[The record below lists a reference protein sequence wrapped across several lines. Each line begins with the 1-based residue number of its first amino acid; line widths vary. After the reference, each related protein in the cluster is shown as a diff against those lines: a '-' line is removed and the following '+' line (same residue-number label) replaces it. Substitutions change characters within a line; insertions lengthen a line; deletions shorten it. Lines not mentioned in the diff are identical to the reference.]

1 VKKPAATSKK
11 SLLCVL
17 ASGFWL
23 LASGFWLLYSG
34 SYWLLN
40 MITLQA
46 IITLAYYAL
55 TAGAAALL
63 VYNFVKAKSW
73 ERELLYLI
81 VLVPFVL
88 RVFHL
93 K

>member
-1 VKKPAATSKK
+1 
-11 SLLCVL
+11 
-17 ASGFWL
+17 
-23 LASGFWLLYSG
+23 
-34 SYWLLN
+34 

-46 IITLAYYAL
+46 LITFLYYAL

-63 VYNFVKAKSW
+63 VYSFVKAKSW

-81 VLVPFVL
+81 VLVPFLL
-88 RVFHL
+88 RVFRL

>member
-1 VKKPAATSKK
+1 
-11 SLLCVL
+11 
-17 ASGFWL
+17 
-23 LASGFWLLYSG
+23 
-34 SYWLLN
+34 
-40 MITLQA
+40 MITLQTV
-46 IITLAYYAL
+46 ITLAYYAM

-73 ERELLYLI
+73 EREILYLI

-88 RVFHL
+88 RVLRL

>member
-1 VKKPAATSKK
+1 
-11 SLLCVL
+11 
-17 ASGFWL
+17 
-23 LASGFWLLYSG
+23 
-34 SYWLLN
+34 

-63 VYNFVKAKSW
+63 LYNFVKAKAW
-73 ERELLYLI
+73 EREVLYLI
-81 VLVPFVL
+81 VLVPFLL
-88 RVFHL
+88 RILRL

>member
-1 VKKPAATSKK
+1 
-11 SLLCVL
+11 
-17 ASGFWL
+17 
-23 LASGFWLLYSG
+23 
-34 SYWLLN
+34 
-40 MITLQA
+40 MITAQS

-63 VYNFVKAKSW
+63 LYSFVKAKSW
-73 ERELLYLI
+73 DREVLYLI
-81 VLVPFVL
+81 VLVPFLL

>member
-1 VKKPAATSKK
+1 
-11 SLLCVL
+11 
-17 ASGFWL
+17 
-23 LASGFWLLYSG
+23 
-34 SYWLLN
+34 
-40 MITLQA
+40 MITLQTV
-46 IITLAYYAL
+46 ITLAYYAM

-73 ERELLYLI
+73 EREVLYLI

-88 RVFHL
+88 RVLRL

>member
-1 VKKPAATSKK
+1 VHFYC
-11 SLLCVL
+11 LL
-17 ASGFWL
+17 STDYWL
-23 LASGFWLLYSG
+23 LATEIT
-34 SYWLLN
+34 
-40 MITLQA
+40 MITLQS

-73 ERELLYLI
+73 EREVLYLI

>member
-1 VKKPAATSKK
+1 MRFCGECERGRNGGVPGTADPGTGHLDDAR
-11 SLLCVL
+11 
-17 ASGFWL
+17 
-23 LASGFWLLYSG
+23 
-34 SYWLLN
+34 
-40 MITLQA
+40 MITLQSV
-46 IITLAYYAL
+46 ITLAYYAL

-73 ERELLYLI
+73 EREVLYLI
-81 VLVPFVL
+81 VLVPFLL